1 MVQNFGENK
10 MAHSHG
16 HNHGHSESLTADFLT
31 NIATFGNLVEL
42 GGNILYALDLA
53 SLCNDINEYLHGNE
67 DSVGDPPLTIVLPLA
82 IIFGL
87 CAIGSVFAHRNTD
100 ILLQENLT
108 HAAHSR
114 AHSTLHIKQR
124 ISDCM
129 AAARTVSQNAHAQSG
144 SGPIVPVLSQEQITP
159 VDYDTADQ
167 NDKVSQHAQ
176 SPLIIKAESVPDY
189 KATDSND
196 DADEAKS
203 KGCWARILNCFS
215 KAKKEASATKDS
227 LSDMKRNFSTLK
239 TCQKFSICGEF
250 ISHGSGI
257 AGVTFEVI
265 EKIAN
270 TASVQMSLKTRIITQ
285 GTVSLLSN
293 FAALAPIRSCING
306 MVEVNRR
313 EKLSCSRI

>member
-1 MVQNFGENK
+1 

-16 HNHGHSESLTADFLT
+16 HSHGHPDSLKADFLT

-53 SLCNDINEYLHGNE
+53 NLCNDINEYLHGNE
-67 DSVGDPPLTIVLPLA
+67 ETAGDPPLTIVLPLA
-82 IIFGL
+82 LFFGL

-100 ILLQENLT
+100 ILLQENLKDGM
-108 HAAHSR
+108 HSR
-114 AHSTLHIKQR
+114 THSTLHIKQR
-124 ISDCM
+124 FSETVP
-129 AAARTVSQNAHAQSG
+129 RTISQNAHAQSG
-144 SGPIVPVLSQEQITP
+144 SGPIVPVLISEEVGQ
-159 VDYDTADQ
+159 VDYNTVPEQ
-167 NDKVSQHAQ
+167 PPKVFHNSET
-176 SPLIIKAESVPDY
+176 PLIIKTESTPDY
-189 KATDSND
+189 KTVDLTEH
-196 DADEAKS
+196 DEDERKS
-203 KGCWARILNCFS
+203 TGCWSRFLSCFS
-215 KAKKEASATKDS
+215 KTKKEASAIKKS
-227 LSDMKRNFSTLK
+227 LSEMKQNFSTLK
-239 TCQKFSICGEF
+239 PCQKFSICGEF

-270 TASVQMSLKTRIITQ
+270 TASVQMSLRTRVITQ

-313 EKLSCSRI
+313 ETHSCTHKT